1 MSTAAELRI
10 IFLLWQVTDR
20 GAWKVGSGREN
31 IGMQEYICVTGIIL
45 KQTPVG
51 EYDRHI
57 SLLTKERG
65 KISAFA
71 RGARKPA
78 NRLAAATNPF
88 SFGTFKL
95 YEGKNSYTVVEADIQ
110 NYFEELRTDYIG
122 AYYGMYFAEVAD
134 FYTRENNDEREMMKL
149 LYQTLR
155 ALCAPSLPD
164 PLIRCIYEC
173 KAIAVNGEFPGPP
186 ADEKL
191 EESTVY
197 ALQYIA
203 SSPIEKLY
211 TFNVTET
218 VLKQLQQVSARY
230 MKRFV
235 GREFKSLEVLQTL
248 C

>member
-1 MSTAAELRI
+1 
-10 IFLLWQVTDR
+10 
-20 GAWKVGSGREN
+20 
-31 IGMQEYICVTGIIL
+31 
-45 KQTPVG
+45 VG

-65 KISAFA
+65 KLSAFA

-88 SFGTFKL
+88 SFGAFKL
-95 YEGKNSYTVVEADIQ
+95 YEGKSSYTVVEADIQ

-122 AYYGMYFAEVAD
+122 ACYGMYFAEVAD

-186 ADEKL
+186 ADEEL

-203 SSPIEKLY
+203 FSSIEKLY